1 MKFTKTLIASA
12 FALVSLSATAQ
23 NEKVETVY
31 EFNPHWYAQVQPLGV
46 QYTLGETDFTDLLS
60 YNLQAGVGYNFTELF
75 GARFSVNAF
84 QSKGAWEIKDKSFNW
99 AWKTVAP
106 MVDGTLNLTNLIL
119 DYNPKRLF
127 NVSIFAGIGANIAW
141 DNGEA
146 AATKAEIASFYDNVE
161 SNQNLQYLWD
171 GTKVRLMGRAGI
183 MGDFRINDHLNVGL
197 ELQAAT
203 LSDRYNSKKAG
214 NADWCFNA
222 LVGVKYNFGSTYTE
236 KKVSKNDNSIN
247 ELLRTLR
254 PGESEP
260 ARPVSQRPVVDA
272 KEVANAASLE
282 KHIFFTISSSVISE
296 AEYLKVKE
304 IADFLKANP
313 SAKVIITG
321 YADKG
326 TGNAVIN
333 KKYAAQR
340 ADIVAKTLVEKLGV
354 DKSRI
359 VTDSKGDTEQ
369 PYGDAN
375 PTLNRVSICITK

>member
-171 GTKVRLMGRAGI
+171 GTKVRLMGRAGV

-260 ARPVSQRPVVDA
+260 ARPISQRPVVDV
-272 KEVANAASLE
+272 KEVANVASLE

-296 AEYLKVKE
+296 SEFLKVKE

-321 YADKG
+321 YADKH
-326 TGNAVIN
+326 TGNATIN

-359 VTDSKGDTEQ
+359 VTDSKGDTVQ
-369 PYGDAN
+369 PYGSN
-375 PTLNRVSICITK
+375 STLNRVSICITK